1 MPQSLTGRYLAEELR
16 IPVPPHRRR
25 PGKQELRLAG
35 ASAHNLKR
43 IDVRIPLH
51 MIVAVTGVSGSGKS
65 TLVHDVLY
73 RALTAPAGP
82 QANGN
87 GRPPALDRLFGAELI
102 DEVVLVDQSP
112 IGRTPRSNP
121 VTYIKAFD
129 AIRELFASLPESHK
143 HGYTAGYFSF
153 NIPGGRCETCQGD
166 GTITVEMQFLADVEL
181 VCEECKGTR
190 YQPKVLEV
198 RYRGKNIHEVL
209 NLTVGEAL
217 HFFSQAPRVTDKL
230 RVLEE
235 VGLGYLRLGQS
246 ATTLSGG
253 EAQRMKLAAH
263 LQGKVPRSPRG
274 GKDERGPRRML
285 YIFDEPT
292 TGLHFDDV
300 SKLLAAFRR
309 LIDAGGS
316 IVVIEHNL
324 DVIKAADW
332 VIDLGPEGGNRGG
345 EVVVAGPPE
354 SIADEPR
361 SYTGAFLARVLGS
374 AGRSQPEPDYE
385 TSG

>member
-1 MPQSLTGRYLAEELR
+1 
-16 IPVPPHRRR
+16 
-25 PGKQELRLAG
+25 
-35 ASAHNLKR
+35 
-43 IDVRIPLH
+43 
-51 MIVAVTGVSGSGKS
+51 
-65 TLVHDVLY
+65 
-73 RALTAPAGP
+73 
-82 QANGN
+82 
-87 GRPPALDRLFGAELI
+87 
-102 DEVVLVDQSP
+102 VVLVDQSP

-129 AIRELFASLPESHK
+129 AIRELFASLPEAKKRGFSSGH
-143 HGYTAGYFSF
+143 FSF

-166 GTITVEMQFLADVEL
+166 GTVTVEMQFLADVEL
-181 VCEECKGTR
+181 ICEECKGTR
-190 YQPKVLEV
+190 YKPQVLEV

-209 NLTVGEAL
+209 NLTVKEAL
-217 HFFSQAPRVTDKL
+217 RFFAEAPKVTDKL
-230 RVLEE
+230 RALEE

-263 LQGKVPRSPRG
+263 LQPATRESGRSSG
-274 GKDERGPRRML
+274 DKKRRLL

-309 LIDAGGS
+309 LIEAGGS

-324 DVIKAADW
+324 EVIKTADW

-345 EVVVAGPPE
+345 KIVGIGPPE
-354 SIADEPR
+354 AIAKLAG
-361 SYTGAFLARVLGS
+361 SYTGKYLGPVLNGNGATRSNAR
-374 AGRSQPEPDYE
+374 
-385 TSG
+385 